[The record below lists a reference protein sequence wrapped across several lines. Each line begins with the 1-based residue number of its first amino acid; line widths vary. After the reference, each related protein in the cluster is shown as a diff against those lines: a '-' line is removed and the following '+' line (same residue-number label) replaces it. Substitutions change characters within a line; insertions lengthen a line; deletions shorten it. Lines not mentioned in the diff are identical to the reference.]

1 MNKQEFIDSIC
12 SNPNFRPFV
21 TKQVD
26 EYTASVRRETVE
38 EIVKLLEKMPEYEKG
53 VTLYNMFHKLLD
65 QLPDT
70 KEEGEVEG

>member
-26 EYTASVRRETVE
+26 EYTASVRSETVE
-38 EIVKLLEKMPEYEKG
+38 WVFLQIGVMSDFDFIKLYEIGQKIY
-53 VTLYNMFHKLLD
+53 D